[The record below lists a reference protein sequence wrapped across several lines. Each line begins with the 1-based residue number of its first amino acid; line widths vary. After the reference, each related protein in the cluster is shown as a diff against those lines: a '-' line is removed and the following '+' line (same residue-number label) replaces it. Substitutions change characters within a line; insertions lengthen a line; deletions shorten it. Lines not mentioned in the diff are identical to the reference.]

1 MKADTKELIRFLVG
15 LAWTGVVVW
24 FTATSYPHIDELGFV
39 ILFTSGAFGWMS
51 LALSAY
57 PKAPVLWSL
66 ATFLTTSITIG
77 VCVMVVRLVM
87 EQGILMNLLG
97 VILYVGVLGLLTGIV
112 WLVWWTICRIKR

>member
-57 PKAPVLWSL
+57 PKALSFGRSL
-66 ATFLTTSITIG
+66 RFLRPRS
-77 VCVMVVRLVM
+77 
-87 EQGILMNLLG
+87 LLG
-97 VILYVGVLGLLTGIV
+97 FA
-112 WLVWWTICRIKR
+112 